1 MKTNIKEKTKKESI
15 EVLAKKFMELDDC
28 SKNFI
33 AGYMSARI
41 EVAEEIRQLREKLKQ

>member
-1 MKTNIKEKTKKESI
+1 
-15 EVLAKKFMELDDC
+15 MELDDC

-41 EVAEEIRQLREKLKQ
+41 EVAEFELEILKNIKI